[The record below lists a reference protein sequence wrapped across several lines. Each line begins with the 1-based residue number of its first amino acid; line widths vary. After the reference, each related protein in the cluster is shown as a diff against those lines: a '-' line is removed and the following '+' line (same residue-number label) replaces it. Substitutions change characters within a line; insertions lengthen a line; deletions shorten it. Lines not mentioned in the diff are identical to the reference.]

1 MVRYEEEAI
10 VGKVIDLRLEPPA
23 STEDIAKKI
32 RRIFL
37 EKEARG
43 VANYRRIFGPR
54 WAAALGTTLEEIDA
68 KRQALSEA
76 EFLSFLDSVAQ
87 MLTVSPEA
95 FVHELD
101 EAEIEWGLVDTDDLD
116 KTAAFVRRWPRRF
129 KGRALLNPFDG
140 MKAVRELERA
150 IRALGMV
157 AFYASP
163 FDWKIRADDP
173 LFFPLY
179 AKAAELGIPVFIYT
193 AMNYNTELPMDI
205 AHPKHV
211 DAVAMAF
218 PDLRI
223 VADCGGWP
231 WVPDLVG
238 VARRHRNV
246 YIDTSSN
253 RPKHLA
259 TPGSGWEMLM
269 QFGNTLLQDQIV
281 FASGAGDLG
290 LPIRQIVEEMR
301 ALPLKESVKE
311 KWLYQNALRLFN
323 LG

>member
-1 MVRYEEEAI
+1 MQ
-10 VGKVIDLRLEPPA
+10 KVIDLGLEPPA
-23 STEDIAKKI
+23 SPDEIARKI
-32 RRIFL
+32 RSVFL
-37 EKEARG
+37 EKEAQG
-43 VANYRRIFGPR
+43 MANYRRIFGPR
-54 WAAALGTTLEEIDA
+54 WAAAMGTSLEEIDA
-68 KRQALSEA
+68 KRRELTEA
-76 EFLSFLDSVAQ
+76 QFLSLLDSVAQ

-95 FVHELD
+95 FVKELD
-101 EAEIEWGLVDTDDLD
+101 AAGIEWGLVDTDNVD
-116 KTAAFVRRWPRRF
+116 KTAAFVRRWPERF
-129 KGRALLNPFDG
+129 KGMALLNPFQG

-150 IRALGMV
+150 VRELGMV
-157 AFYASP
+157 ALYASP
-163 FDWKIRADDP
+163 FDWKIRASDP

-205 AHPKHV
+205 ARPLHL

-218 PDLRI
+218 PDLKI

-231 WVPDLVG
+231 WVPELVG
-238 VARRHRNV
+238 LARRHRNV
-246 YIDTSSN
+246 YINTSSH

-269 QFGNTLLQDQIV
+269 QFGNTLLQDQVV

-290 LPIRQIVEEMR
+290 LPIRQIVEEMI
-301 ALPLKESVKE
+301 ALPLKEAVKE
-311 KWLYQNALRLFN
+311 KWLYGNAVRLFA